1 MSRVQDTMA
10 LKRKRGDQSL
20 LTQSLGDADR
30 NVLNLIKGKE
40 ARGISNGE
48 LKRVSMLPTTQFNK
62 TIKTLVDR
70 QLIKE
75 VPNIKSSWGKHYM
88 GAEFEPSAELTGG
101 YWYADGNLDQELINS
116 FRKICFQ
123 ILNQKLKVATAEGV
137 HSFFIKKKLY
147 NGEVSRERIAEI
159 LRSMVLDNEIMEVK
173 STGLEE
179 YHSIPV
185 GEVCYRCATGGGLVE
200 ASKTGT
206 MVSIPCG
213 VCPNIRLCTPEG
225 VISPTNCVYYTKWL
239 DF

>member
-1 MSRVQDTMA
+1 MSRVQDSMA
-10 LKRKRGDQSL
+10 LKRKRADQSL

-30 NVLNLIKGKE
+30 NLLDIIKGRE
-40 ARGISNGE
+40 AGGISNVE

-62 TIKTLVDR
+62 TIKTLVAR

-88 GAEFEPSAELTGG
+88 CVEFEPSAELTGG
-101 YWYADGNLDQELINS
+101 YWYADGKLDQELINS
-116 FRKICFQ
+116 FKKICFQ
-123 ILNQKLKVATAEGV
+123 ILQQKLKVATAEGV
-137 HSFFIKKKLY
+137 HSFFVKKKLY
-147 NGEVSRERIAEI
+147 NGEVSREKIAEI
-159 LRSMVLDNEIMEVK
+159 LRSMVLDNEILEVK

-185 GEVCYRCATGGGLVE
+185 GEVCYRCATGRGIGE
-200 ASKTGT
+200 ALKSGA
-206 MVSIPCG
+206 MISIPCG
-213 VCPNIRLCTPEG
+213 VCPHISSCTPDG